1 MQAYALIGILMRP
14 QETHYFRHLQITG
27 ISRMSASAHRHDRS
41 TRKRWQATSAIPLWT
56 QSDLRRGS
64 RRQADLNQSLYR
76 TVLRRSVSRRL
87 IPERLWLGIG
97 LTVIGCS

>member
-1 MQAYALIGILMRP
+1 
-14 QETHYFRHLQITG
+14 
-27 ISRMSASAHRHDRS
+27 MSASAHRHDRS

-87 IPERLWLGIG
+87 TPERLWLGIG
-97 LTVIGCS
+97 LTVIGCSPGRHGAGVASYRLALMLAEG